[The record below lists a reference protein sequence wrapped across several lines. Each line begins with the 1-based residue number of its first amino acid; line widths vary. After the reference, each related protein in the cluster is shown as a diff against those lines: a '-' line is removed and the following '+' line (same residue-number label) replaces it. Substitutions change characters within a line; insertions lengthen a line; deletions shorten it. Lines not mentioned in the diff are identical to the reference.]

1 MFSVRIVLLPLFLTT
16 LFFSGCRSG
25 STEADGGFQDA
36 HSFANTDSVHIRHM
50 DLTLNVDFE
59 KRTLSG
65 VVSLKIDNFK
75 KARTLILDTRDL
87 EIFKVEAEGENPQ
100 RHYSLGESGK
110 GYMGLPLTIDLQAG
124 DSIISVAYK
133 TSPRAAALQWLA
145 PEQTAGKKYPFLF
158 SQSQAILART
168 WIPCQD
174 TPGIRFT
181 YTATVQV
188 PRDLMALMSASNP
201 QQKNKAGIYHF
212 EMEQP
217 IPSYLLAL
225 AVGDLRFRAF
235 DERSGVYAEPEM
247 IDKAAYEFADT
258 PRMIKTAEK
267 LYGPYR
273 WGRYDILVLPP
284 SFPYG
289 GMENPRLTFAT
300 PTVITGDRSLVSLI
314 AHELAH
320 SWSGNLVTNATW
332 NDVWLNEGFTTY
344 FELRIMEALYGRDYE
359 QMLEQIGYQDLLRT
373 LEELGKDSPDSR
385 LALNVDDRDP
395 DEGLSLI
402 AYEKGRSFLKMLE
415 TEFGRSRFDAF
426 LKKYFDTYAF
436 QSMDTERFTRY
447 LRDNLIKHRRR
458 VESQIHLRQWIYEPG
473 LPENC
478 PVPDSPEFRKVDEQ
492 RMAFLKG
499 AAAGQLK
506 VQGWTTHHWLHFLR
520 ALPANLT
527 HSRMADLDKTFKL
540 SASPNS
546 EIAFAWFLQAIN
558 HNYSGALPYIERF
571 LLHVGR
577 AKFVVPLYAALNKQD
592 AYKKFAREVYK
603 KAREGYHPVTY
614 SAVDRVLK

>member
-1 MFSVRIVLLPLFLTT
+1 MYFARTLFVTSILVVLTLSACHSVSPEKTTAFHDVHSFSNSDSVR
-16 LFFSGCRSG
+16 
-25 STEADGGFQDA
+25 
-36 HSFANTDSVHIRHM
+36 IRHM
-50 DLTLNVDFE
+50 DLNLNVDFE
-59 KRTLSG
+59 QRRLSG
-65 VVSLKIDNFK
+65 VVSLKIENIK
-75 KARTLILDTRDL
+75 NARTLILDTRDL
-87 EIFKVEAEGENPQ
+87 EIFQVEAEGENPQ
-100 RHYSLGESGK
+100 RNYVPGK
-110 GYMGLPLTIDLQAG
+110 VEKPYMGAPLTIYLQPG
-124 DSIISVAYK
+124 DSIIAIAYK
-133 TSPRAAALQWLA
+133 TSPRAAALQWLS
-145 PEQTAGKKYPFLF
+145 PEQTAGRKHPFLF

-168 WIPCQD
+168 WVPCQD

-181 YTATVQV
+181 YKATVQAPPELLV
-188 PRDLMALMSASNP
+188 LMSASNP
-201 QQKNKAGIYHF
+201 QKKNKSGVYHF

-225 AVGDLRFRAF
+225 AVGDLRFHAF

-258 PRMIKTAEK
+258 PRMMRVAEE

-284 SFPYG
+284 SFPFG

-332 NDVWLNEGFTTY
+332 NDFWLNEGFTTY
-344 FELRIMEALYGRDYE
+344 FELRIMEALYGKEYE
-359 QMLEQIGYQDLLRT
+359 EMLEQIGYQDLRRT
-373 LEELGKDSPDSR
+373 LEQLGPDNPDTR

-415 TEFGRSRFDAF
+415 IEFGRPRFDAF
-426 LKKYFDTYAF
+426 LRKYFDTYAF
-436 QSMDTERFTRY
+436 QSMDTERFTQY

-458 VESQIHLRQWIYEPG
+458 IEGQTHLREWIYESG

-478 PVPDSPEFRKVDEQ
+478 PVPDSPEFRKVDAQ
-492 RMAFLKG
+492 RIAFIKG
-499 AAAGQLK
+499 APADQLE
-506 VQGWTTHHWLHFLR
+506 VRGWSTHHWLHFLR
-520 ALPANLT
+520 ALPANLS
-527 HSRMADLDKTFKL
+527 HERMAELDKTFQL

-546 EIAFAWFLQAIN
+546 EIAFAWFIQAIN
-558 HNYSGALPYIERF
+558 HNYSEALPYIKRF

-577 AKFVVPLYAALNKQD
+577 AKFVVPLYAALNKQE
-592 AYKKFAREVYK
+592 AYKQFAREVYK

-614 SAVDRVLK
+614 GAVDHVLQ